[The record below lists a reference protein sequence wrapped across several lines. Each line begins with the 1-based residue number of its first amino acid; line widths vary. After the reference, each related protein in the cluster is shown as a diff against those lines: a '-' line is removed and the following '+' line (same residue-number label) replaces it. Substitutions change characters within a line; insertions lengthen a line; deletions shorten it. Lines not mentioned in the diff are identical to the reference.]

1 MIDTLPLIDGGPTH
15 RLMERIGL
23 LKQRAPE
30 LARGALVLAL
40 FAWLP
45 MLVLAASEG
54 HLTGGVPMPFLFDYG
69 VHARALFAMPLLI
82 VVEVVVGPRLGG
94 AAAQFLARGLVKPE
108 QHGRFEAAVA
118 QALRIRDSAVLEV
131 AVLVLAYVG
140 SFLSLGLAFSFQV
153 SRWDLLVTPSGPR
166 ITLAGIWSTF
176 VAVPLYQFLVY
187 RSLMRLLN
195 WSGFLWAVSRLELQ
209 LVPTHPDRAGGLG
222 FLGGAHRPL
231 GLLGVSIGA
240 VLSGRYCTEIL
251 HGGASL
257 SAIQAPVAVFVV
269 IIVLVCLGPLVV
281 FTPRLMAARRK
292 GLVEYG
298 ALALRYSADFD
309 RKWLRGG
316 AAARRAAAGQ
326 RRHPVARRHGRQLR
340 ADPPDAPGPVQPEGR
355 EHAGRRVP
363 LAARPGARDRDADG
377 GGPEDGDEGPRLR
390 DGRLGRPPAVSSSS

>member
-54 HLTGGVPMPFLFDYG
+54 HLTSGVPMPFLFDYG

-108 QHGRFEAAVA
+108 ERGRFEAAVA

-153 SRWDLLVTPSGPR
+153 SRWDLLVTSSGPR

-251 HGGASL
+251 HGGGSL

-269 IIVLVCLGPLVV
+269 IMVLVCLGPLVV

-316 AAARRAAAGQ
+316 AAPDEQLLGCGDVQSLADMGGSFEQIVQMRPVPFSLKDATSLVAAC
-326 RRHPVARRHGRQLR
+326 LL
-340 ADPPDAPGPVQPEGR
+340 
-355 EHAGRRVP
+355 P
-363 LAARPGARDRDADG
+363 LAPVLATVMPM
-377 GGPEDGDEGPRLR
+377 EEVVKTVMKV
-390 DGRLGRPPAVSSSS
+390 LG